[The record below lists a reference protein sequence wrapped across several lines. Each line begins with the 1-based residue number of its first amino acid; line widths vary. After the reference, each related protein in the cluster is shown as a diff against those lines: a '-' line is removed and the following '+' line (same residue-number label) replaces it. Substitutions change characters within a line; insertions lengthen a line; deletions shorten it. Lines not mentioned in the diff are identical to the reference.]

1 MLPKELIAQIRRIE
15 IRTNRLVNDLFGGEY
30 HSVFKGQG
38 MEFEEVRE
46 YQPGDEV
53 RLIDWN
59 VTARAGK
66 PFIKKFREER
76 EMLVMLL
83 VDLSASGLFGTRSKS
98 KNQVAAE
105 TAAILAFSAIKNND
119 KVGMI
124 VFTDQIE
131 LYIPPKKGRSHVLR
145 LIREILFFRPQQ
157 RGTDIKGALQFFSRV
172 TPRKAVAFLISDFFD
187 QGFEKDLSIAHQ
199 KHDVIAVKVEDRRE
213 REWVDVGLLELQD
226 FETGARRVVDTGSR
240 VAQRQFEQTVTRMD
254 MLRQKFFDSIR
265 LDSVTVATDRSIAD
279 SLVTFFRDRE
289 RRARR

>member
-46 YQPGDEV
+46 YLPGDDI

-59 VTARAGK
+59 VTARAGT

-76 EMLVMLL
+76 ELLVMLL
-83 VDLSASGLFGTRSKS
+83 VDLSASGHFGTVARA

-131 LYIPPKKGRSHVLR
+131 LFIPPKKGRSHVLR
-145 LIREILFFRPQQ
+145 LIREILYFTPQHTGTSIAQALEFF
-157 RGTDIKGALQFFSRV
+157 GRV
-172 TPRKAVAFLISDFFD
+172 TRRKSVAFLISDFLD
-187 QGFEKDLSIAHQ
+187 RGWERPVSIAHRR
-199 KHDVIAVKVEDRRE
+199 HDLIAVQVEDPRE
-213 REWVDVGLLELQD
+213 RAWVDVGLIELED
-226 FETGARRVVDTGSR
+226 FETGRRQMIDTSDPTARRSFERT
-240 VAQRQFEQTVTRMD
+240 VASSEARRK
-254 MLRQKFFDSIR
+254 RFFDSIR
-265 LDSVTVATDRSIAD
+265 LDAVTVATDGSSAD
-279 SLVTFFRDRE
+279 SLIHFFRQRE
-289 RRARR
+289 RRRR

>member
-15 IRTNRLVNDLFGGEY
+15 IRTNRLVNHLFGGEY

-38 MEFEEVRE
+38 IEFEEVRE
-46 YQPGDEV
+46 YQPGDDI

-59 VTARAGK
+59 VTARSGA
-66 PFIKKFREER
+66 PFVKKFREER

-83 VDLSASGLFGTRSKS
+83 VDLSASGRFGTRAKS

-131 LYIPPKKGRSHVLR
+131 LYVPPRKGRSHVLR
-145 LIREILFFRPQQ
+145 LIREILYFTPQG
-157 RGTDIKGALQFFSRV
+157 RGTDIAGALEFFNRV
-172 TPRKAVAFLISDFFD
+172 TRRRSVAFLISDFF
-187 QGFEKDLSIAHQ
+187 GAGYERALSIAHQ
-199 KHDVIAVKVEDRRE
+199 RHDVIAVKVEDPRE
-213 REWVDVGLLELQD
+213 RKWVDVGLIEFEDLE
-226 FETGARRVVDTGSR
+226 TRRRMVIDSAGIAGIQFQR
-240 VAQRQFEQTVTRMD
+240 AVALGNMRRK
-254 MLRQKFFDSIR
+254 RFFDSIG
-265 LDSVTVATDRSIAD
+265 LDQVNVSTDGAIAD
-279 SLVTFFRDRE
+279 NLVKFFRQRE

>member
-15 IRTNRLVNDLFGGEY
+15 IHTNRLVNDLFGGEY

-46 YQPGDEV
+46 YLPGDDV

-59 VTARAGK
+59 VTARTGT

-76 EMLVMLL
+76 ELLVMLL
-83 VDLSASGLFGTRSKS
+83 VDLSASGRFGTINRA

-105 TAAILAFSAIKNND
+105 TAAVLAFSAIKNND

-145 LIREILFFRPQQ
+145 LIREILYFEPQG
-157 RGTDIKGALQFFSRV
+157 RGTNLTAALEFFGRV
-172 TPRKAVAFLISDFFD
+172 THRKSVAFLISDFFD
-187 QGFEKDLSIAHQ
+187 AHYEHRLMVAHQ
-199 KHDVIAVKVEDRRE
+199 RHDVIAVVVEDPRE
-213 REWVDVGLLELQD
+213 RTWADVGLIELED
-226 FETGARRVVDTGSR
+226 FETGRRTVVDTADR
-240 VAQRQFEQTVTRMD
+240 AARMAFENQVNMRAARRRK
-254 MLRQKFFDSIR
+254 LFDSIR
-265 LDSVTVATDRSIAD
+265 LDNVSLSTDRPIAD
-279 SLVTFFRDRE
+279 GLIAFFRRRE
-289 RRARR
+289 RRRR

>member
-15 IRTNRLVNDLFGGEY
+15 IHTSRLVNDLFGGEY

-59 VTARAGK
+59 VTARSGT

-83 VDLSASGLFGTRSKS
+83 VDLSASGRFGTVVRA

-119 KVGMI
+119 KVGLI

-131 LYIPPKKGRSHVLR
+131 LYIPPQKGRSHVLR
-145 LIREILFFRPQQ
+145 IIREILYFTPQG
-157 RGTDIKGALQFFSRV
+157 RGTSINTALQFFGRV
-172 TPRKAVAFLISDFFD
+172 THRKSVAFLISDFFD
-187 QGFEKDLSIAHQ
+187 TGYEQQLSIAHQ
-199 KHDVIAVKVEDRRE
+199 RHDVIAVQVEDPRE
-213 REWVDVGLLELQD
+213 HIWADVGLIELED
-226 FETGARRVVDTGSR
+226 FETGKRTVVDTSDNAAR
-240 VAQRQFEQTVTRMD
+240 KAFERTIAVTDVR
-254 MLRQKFFDSIR
+254 RRRFFDSIK
-265 LDSVTVATDRSIAD
+265 LDTVAVSTDRPIAD
-279 SLVTFFRDRE
+279 GLIRFFRRRE
-289 RRARR
+289 RRRR

>member
-15 IRTNRLVNDLFGGEY
+15 IHTNRLVNDLFGGEY
-30 HSVFKGQG
+30 HSIFKGQG

-46 YQPGDEV
+46 YQPGDDV

-59 VTARAGK
+59 VTARTGT

-119 KVGMI
+119 KVGLI
-124 VFTDQIE
+124 VFTDHIE

-145 LIREILFFRPQQ
+145 IIREILFFKPQH
-157 RGTDIKGALQFFSRV
+157 RGTDITGALQFFNRV
-172 TPRKAVAFLISDFFD
+172 TRRRAVAFLISDFFD
-187 QGFEKDLSIAHQ
+187 RGYERDLTIAHQ

-213 REWVDVGLLELQD
+213 YEWADVGLVELED
-226 FETGARRVVDTGSR
+226 YETGRRRLIDTGSR
-240 VAQRQFEQTVTRMD
+240 TAKEQFEHTVSVID
-254 MLRQKFFDSIR
+254 NHRQRFFDSIK
-265 LDSVTVATDRSIAD
+265 LDTVNVVTDRPIAD
-279 SLVTFFRDRE
+279 GLIKFFRQRE
-289 RRARR
+289 RRVRH

>member
-15 IRTNRLVNDLFGGEY
+15 IHTNRLVNDLFGGEY
-30 HSVFKGQG
+30 HSIFKGQG

-46 YQPGDEV
+46 YQPGDEI

-59 VTARAGK
+59 VTARTGT

-83 VDLSASGLFGTRSKS
+83 VDLSASGRFGTRSKS

-124 VFTDQIE
+124 VFTDQVE

-145 LIREILFFRPQQ
+145 LIREILYFTPQH
-157 RGTDIKGALQFFSRV
+157 RGTDIAGSLRFFNRV
-172 TPRKAVAFLISDFFD
+172 TSRRAVAFLISDFFD
-187 QGFEKDLSIAHQ
+187 KDYERDLLVAHQ

-213 REWVDVGLLELQD
+213 REWVDVGLIELED
-226 FETGARRVVDTGSR
+226 FETGARRVVDSSHEAAR
-240 VAQRQFEQTVTRMD
+240 VAFERAVARNDSRRQR
-254 MLRQKFFDSIR
+254 FFDSIR
-265 LDSVTVATDRSIAD
+265 LDTVTVATDRPIAD
-279 SLVTFFRDRE
+279 GLIQFFRQRE
-289 RRARR
+289 RRVRH

>member
-15 IRTNRLVNDLFGGEY
+15 IHTNRLVNHLFGGEY
-30 HSVFKGQG
+30 HSIFKGQG

-59 VTARAGK
+59 VTARTGT
-66 PFIKKFREER
+66 PFVKKFREER

-83 VDLSASGLFGTRSKS
+83 VDLSASERFGTHARQ

-131 LYIPPKKGRSHVLR
+131 LFIPPKKGRSHALR
-145 LIREILFFRPQQ
+145 LIREILYFTPQG
-157 RGTDIKGALQFFSRV
+157 RGTNIRGAVQFLNRVSR
-172 TPRKAVAFLISDFFD
+172 RKAIAFLISDFHD
-187 QGFEKDLSIAHQ
+187 RGYEKDLSIAHQ
-199 KHDVIAVKVEDRRE
+199 KHDIIAVRVEDRRE
-213 REWVDVGLLELQD
+213 REWADVGLIELED
-226 FETGARRVVDTGSR
+226 YETGERRLIDSSDPNARKR
-240 VAQRQFEQTVTRMD
+240 FEQTVA
-254 MLRQKFFDSIR
+254 RQSRERQRFFDSIR
-265 LDSVTVATDRSIAD
+265 LDEVTVTTDRPIAEA
-279 SLVTFFRDRE
+279 LIKFFRQRE
-289 RRARR
+289 RRVRH

>member
-83 VDLSASGLFGTRSKS
+83 VDLSASGFFGTRAKS

-145 LIREILFFRPQQ
+145 LIREILYFTPQN
-157 RGTDIKGALQFFSRV
+157 RGTDIRGALQFFSRV

-187 QGFEKDLSIAHQ
+187 SGYEKDLSIAHQ
-199 KHDVIAVKVEDRRE
+199 KHDVIAVKIEDRRE
-213 REWVDVGLLELQD
+213 REWVDVGLIEMED
-226 FETGARRVVDTGSR
+226 YETGRRRIIDTSSRQAR
-240 VAQRQFEQTVTRMD
+240 RQFEQTVSRMD
-254 MLRQKFFDSIR
+254 LHRKRFFDSIR
-265 LDSVTVATDRSIAD
+265 LDAVTVATDKPIAD
-279 SLVTFFRDRE
+279 SLVSFFRERE
-289 RRARR
+289 RRSRR

>member
-15 IRTNRLVNDLFGGEY
+15 VHTRRLVNDLFGGEY
-30 HSVFKGQG
+30 RSVFKGQG

-59 VTARAGK
+59 VTARAGR

-76 EMLVMLL
+76 ELLVMLL
-83 VDLSASGLFGTRSKS
+83 IDLSASGRFGTVNRA

-131 LYIPPKKGRSHVLR
+131 LYIPPQKGRSHVLR
-145 LIREILFFRPQQ
+145 LIREILYFTPRH
-157 RGTDIKGALQFFSRV
+157 RGTNIAAALEFFGRV
-172 TPRKAVAFLISDFFD
+172 THRKSVAFLISDFFD
-187 QGFEKDLSIAHQ
+187 SGYEHQLAVAHRR
-199 KHDVIAVKVEDRRE
+199 HDVIAVTVEDPRERSCADVGMIELEDYETGERAVIDTSDPRTRSAFERTVALTDLRRRRFLESIKLDTVSVSTDRPIADGLIRFFRRRE
-213 REWVDVGLLELQD
+213 R
-226 FETGARRVVDTGSR
+226 RR
-240 VAQRQFEQTVTRMD
+240 
-254 MLRQKFFDSIR
+254 
-265 LDSVTVATDRSIAD
+265 
-279 SLVTFFRDRE
+279 
-289 RRARR
+289 

>member
-15 IRTNRLVNDLFGGEY
+15 IHTNRLVNDLFGGEY
-30 HSVFKGQG
+30 HSIFKGQG

-46 YQPGDEV
+46 YQPGDEI

-59 VTARAGK
+59 VTARSGT
-66 PFIKKFREER
+66 PFVKKFREER

-83 VDLSASGLFGTRSKS
+83 VDLSASGRFGTRAKP

-124 VFTDQIE
+124 VFTDQVE

-145 LIREILFFRPQQ
+145 LIREILYFTPRHK
-157 RGTDIKGALQFFSRV
+157 GTDIAGALKFFNRV
-172 TPRKAVAFLISDFFD
+172 TNRKAVAFLISDFF
-187 QGFEKDLSIAHQ
+187 GKEYERDLLIAHQ

-213 REWVDVGLLELQD
+213 REWVDVGLIELED
-226 FETGARRVVDTGSR
+226 FETGARRVVDTSSAAAR
-240 VAQRQFEQTVTRMD
+240 TAFERMVARNDSHRQR
-254 MLRQKFFDSIR
+254 FFDSIR
-265 LDSVTVATDRSIAD
+265 LVSVTVATDRPIAD
-279 SLVTFFRDRE
+279 GLIKFFRQRE
-289 RRARR
+289 RRVRH